1 MKEVY
6 ADLTQDFVFKK
17 AFASEQDKELLINL
31 LNAFLEC
38 KLKHPITDV
47 TIKNPYIQGETLIN
61 RDSIL
66 DIRCKDSEDN
76 HFIVE
81 MQVSQQ
87 HFFCLNQN
95 LQN

>member
-17 AFASEQDKELLINL
+17 AFASEQDKELLISL
-31 LNAFLEC
+31 LNAFLER

-47 TIKNPYIQGETLIN
+47 TIKNPYIQGENLTN

-66 DIRCKDSEDN
+66 DIRCKERG
-76 HFIVE
+76 
-81 MQVSQQ
+81 
-87 HFFCLNQN
+87 
-95 LQN
+95 